1 MLTWAG
7 DDLVVKSDA
16 EGRCKPDKQKAD
28 EKIDPIVAMHMA
40 YGEMLYAEEDAG
52 PGAYA
57 SADCGVVMF

>member
-28 EKIDPIVAMHMA
+28 EKIDPIVAMYMA
-40 YGEMLYAEEDAG
+40 YGEMLYAEEDQG
-52 PGAYA
+52 PAAYA
-57 SADCGVVMF
+57 SPDCGVVMF